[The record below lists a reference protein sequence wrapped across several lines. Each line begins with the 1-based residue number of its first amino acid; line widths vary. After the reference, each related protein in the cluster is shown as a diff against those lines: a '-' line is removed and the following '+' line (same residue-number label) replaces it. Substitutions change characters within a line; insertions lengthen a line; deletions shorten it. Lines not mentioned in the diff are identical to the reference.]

1 MLKTDELAIPPFK
14 DYYNNA
20 KDKQEAL
27 KKIEFIVWRYK
38 WNTPYEAYPEKER
51 TWRVA
56 KDVFNFFDTD
66 KSGFIER
73 CELKPLLN
81 KISKQL
87 NLPFPEEKDI
97 DEGLKQ
103 LDLNKDGK
111 LQFSEFLPFYEQIM
125 IKL

>member
-1 MLKTDELAIPPFK
+1 MIKRNHIIKLLP
-14 DYYNNA
+14 YYR
-20 KDKQEAL
+20 E
-27 KKIEFIVWRYK
+27 
-38 WNTPYEAYPEKER
+38 
-51 TWRVA
+51 A

-97 DEGLKQ
+97 DDGLKQ

-111 LQFSEFLPFYEQIM
+111 LQFSEFLPFYEQVYEQIM
-125 IKL
+125 SKL

>member
-1 MLKTDELAIPPFK
+1 MDAKQKEEAIKVLSDP
-14 DYYNNA
+14 A
-20 KDKQEAL
+20 T
-27 KKIEFIVWRYK
+27 V
-38 WNTPYEAYPEKER
+38 EKVTEK
-51 TWRVA
+51 A
-56 KDVFNFFDTD
+56 FADIDTD

>member
-1 MLKTDELAIPPFK
+1 MDKTKEQLE
-14 DYYNNA
+14 
-20 KDKQEAL
+20 KQ
-27 KKIEFIVWRYK
+27 KKHVIE
-38 WNTPYEAYPEKER
+38 
-51 TWRVA
+51 VA

-87 NLPFPEEKDI
+87 NLLFPEEKDI

>member
-1 MLKTDELAIPPFK
+1 MDKTKEQLE
-14 DYYNNA
+14 
-20 KDKQEAL
+20 KQ
-27 KKIEFIVWRYK
+27 KKHVIE
-38 WNTPYEAYPEKER
+38 
-51 TWRVA
+51 VA

-111 LQFSEFLPFYEQIM
+111 LQFSEFLPFYEQVYEQIM
-125 IKL
+125 SKL